1 MIVRALVVSVVL
13 VSGAVAIG
21 RASKSE
27 PVPPRESFATF
38 PMDIAGWRG
47 ESADRFD
54 QKVLAVLGVDEYLNR
69 IYTSPANRQIGLYVG
84 YYQSQ
89 REGDTMHSPLNCLP
103 GAGWL
108 PVKQARATLRVA
120 TRFDATS
127 GAPAGERDVEVNR
140 FVIQR
145 GLDKQVVIY
154 WYQSHGRVIP
164 SEYWGKIFTVV
175 DAIRLNR
182 TDAAMVRVMCP
193 VGGAAGDEAR
203 AEEAAT
209 AFTQALFP
217 LLGRYLP
224 E

>member
-1 MIVRALVVSVVL
+1 MIVRAFIVSLVL
-13 VSGAVAIG
+13 VSGAIAIG
-21 RASKSE
+21 RASKGE
-27 PVPPRESFATF
+27 PTPPRESFATF
-38 PMDIAGWRG
+38 PMDLAEWRG

-54 QKVLAVLGVDEYLNR
+54 QKVLAVLGVDEYISR
-69 IYTSPANRQIGLYVG
+69 IYTAPNRMPVGLYVG

-103 GAGWL
+103 GAGWQ
-108 PVKQARATLRVA
+108 PVKQARAVIRVA
-120 TRFDATS
+120 TSLAPRT
-127 GAPAGERDVEVNR
+127 GAPVGERDIEVNS

-164 SEYWGKIFTVV
+164 SEYWGKVYTVV

-182 TDAAMVRVMCP
+182 TDAAMVRITCP
-193 VGGAAGDEAR
+193 VGSAPGDEAR

-209 AFTQALFP
+209 TFSRALFP
-217 LLGRYLP
+217 MLGRYLP